1 MLSPG
6 EFFTVCC
13 LGAKAALMAQAV
25 DTDALR
31 LRPAPITVRVGT
43 VGNTGRQLPVLLATS
58 GRVLTEGNWRGCL
71 LAGCEDPRT
80 VQAATDG
87 VASTFTTR
95 RAACHRDDQSGKGA
109 FSSKRHVD
117 GRPHLHTSRRRAN
130 DATAAL
136 QRCHVDALTT
146 ASFDPGC
153 RGMVLRQRDC
163 ISQTA

>member
-58 GRVLTEGNWRGCL
+58 GRLLTEGDWRGCL

-95 RAACHRDDQSGKGA
+95 RAACHRDDQSGKGGA
-109 FSSKRHVD
+109 
-117 GRPHLHTSRRRAN
+117 RPSDTSMGGLICTHLGGE
-130 DATAAL
+130 
-136 QRCHVDALTT
+136 QTT
-146 ASFDPGC
+146 PLLRYSV
-153 RGMVLRQRDC
+153 GMWTR
-163 ISQTA
+163 